1 MADFHVL
8 GIDPG
13 FASIGWSVVRL
24 DGQGEALVAVGVIRT
39 EKSAAKRNVRASEDN
54 LERAKEIAAELRA
67 LIDQYRVQ
75 LICAE
80 TMSYP
85 RNSAAAAKMA
95 MCWGV
100 LAALAHQY
108 GVPIAQ
114 ATPQEVKKAV
124 TGKKDASKEEVQ
136 EAVKRLYPVLAEAV
150 TRNGGPYVLRDVPRS
165 LWEHPYDATAA
176 VVACRESEVFL
187 LARRMA
193 SCADSTRSSSPAT

>member
-1 MADFHVL
+1 MSDFFVL
-8 GIDPG
+8 GVDPG
-13 FASIGWSVVRL
+13 FASIGWSVLRVYQS
-24 DGQGEALVAVGVIRT
+24 DEIPVAVGVIRT
-39 EKSAAKRNVRASEDN
+39 EKSSAKRKVRASEDN

-67 LIDQYRVQ
+67 LIEQHQ
-75 LICAE
+75 IKLICAE

-100 LAALAHQY
+100 LAALAGEY
-108 GVPIAQ
+108 DLPITQ

-136 EAVKRLYPVLAEAV
+136 EGVKRLYPALAEAV
-150 TRNGGPYVLRDVPRS
+150 TKNGGPYILRDVPRS

-193 SCADSTRSSSPAT
+193 SCAGSTR